1 MSAIVV
7 RVDGPRIEQSRQAAD
22 PPVGILGV
30 PGRLPFSVRRF
41 RPAEDLTWC
50 VELFWVSSWDVP
62 GDQVAVTRILP
73 HPSVNLTLQEG
84 RLWVTGVPNGVFSRH
99 LTGSGSVFGVKFRP
113 GVFHLLADTPVR
125 GLSGTGQSAHGVLPG
140 STALER
146 SLGEA
151 ADDEQRAE
159 QVEGYLRWR
168 RVMPD
173 RGVRIVGDA
182 VEALT
187 QARPGVRVDDV
198 ARQLGVS
205 GRTLQRLFAEYV
217 GVTPGWVLRRSRL
230 QAAAERVI
238 QLAATDQPRGWAD
251 VAAELGYADQAH
263 FIRDFRRVLGV
274 PPASWAAA
282 LVSEEVRG

>member
-1 MSAIVV
+1 VV
-7 RVDGPRIEQSRQAAD
+7 EVTRARIEQSRQPAE

-41 RPAEDLTWC
+41 RPADDLSWC

-62 GDQVAVTRILP
+62 AGEVAVTRILP

-84 RLWVTGVPNGVFSRH
+84 RLHVTGVPRGVFSRE
-99 LTGSGSVFGVKFRP
+99 LTGDGRVFGAKFRP
-113 GVFHLLADTPVR
+113 GAFHLLAETPVR
-125 GLSGTGQSAHGVLPG
+125 SLSGTGQSAHGVLPG
-140 STALER
+140 SAALEL
-146 SLGEA
+146 SLAETT
-151 ADDEQRAE
+151 DDEQRAE
-159 QVEGYLRWR
+159 RVEAYLRSR
-168 RVMPD
+168 RVAPD
-173 RGVRIVGDA
+173 RSVRVVGEA

-187 QARPGVRVDDV
+187 QAQPGVRVDDV

-205 GRTLQRLFAEYV
+205 CRTLQRLFAEYV
-217 GVTPGWVLRRSRL
+217 GVSPGWVLRRSRL

-238 QLAATDQPRGWAD
+238 QLAATEQPRGWAE

-263 FIRDFRRVLGV
+263 FTRDFRRVLGV
-274 PPASWAAA
+274 PPASWAAS

>member
-1 MSAIVV
+1 MNMTGAS
-7 RVDGPRIEQSRQAAD
+7 IEQSRQAAD

-30 PGRLPFSVRRF
+30 PDQLPFSVRRF
-41 RPAEDLTWC
+41 RPAEDLSWC

-62 GDQVAVTRILP
+62 DGQVAVTRILP
-73 HPSVNLTLQEG
+73 HPSVNVTLQQG
-84 RLWVTGVPNGVFSRH
+84 RLQVTGVPSGVFTRQ
-99 LTGSGSVFGVKFRP
+99 LVGRGSVFGVKFRP
-113 GVFHLLADTPVR
+113 GVFHLLVDTPVR
-125 GLSGTGQSAHGVLPG
+125 NLSGTGQSADGVLPG
-140 STALER
+140 SAALER
-146 SLGEA
+146 SLGRT

-159 QVEGYLRWR
+159 RVEDYLRWR
-168 RVMPD
+168 RVAPD
-173 RGVRIVGDA
+173 RAVRVVGEA

-187 QARPGVRVDDV
+187 QAQPGVRVDEV

-263 FIRDFRRVLGV
+263 FTRDFRRVLGV
-274 PPASWAAA
+274 PPASWAAS
-282 LVSEEVRG
+282 LVTEEVRG